1 MTEHNLLEHI
11 GLPATSY
18 KEDARLWQWF
28 SNGVDDG
35 RLECSRKDDV
45 WNIGSPVATWRAID
59 RLTTPSNLT
68 IPDRSDLSEDS
79 NVFTSN
85 SGLPAAPDLRT

>member
-45 WNIGSPVATWRAID
+45 WSIGVAGRD
-59 RLTTPSNLT
+59 LTRN
-68 IPDRSDLSEDS
+68 RSLNDAVKS
-79 NVFTSN
+79 
-85 SGLPAAPDLRT
+85 AYAR